1 MQVGWQVEG
10 LRRREAG
17 TEGSAAVAAT
27 LWVQEPD
34 RAEEQKSEEEGGRFA
49 ARWEVALQ
57 VS

>member
-1 MQVGWQVEG
+1 MQVGWQGEG
-10 LRRREAG
+10 LRRKEAG
-17 TEGSAAVAAT
+17 SEGRAAAK

-34 RAEEQKSEEEGGRFA
+34 WVEQQKGEEGGRFA